1 MQTAMTWTAVSTS
14 YQLRKRRAKMSKEQE
29 DERKRPN
36 KSSSPK
42 KKMTSKKSK
51 NVSSKSN
58 RSEKKTSTRSS
69 SLKKSLDGLIP
80 KSKRRSVSDAAVD
93 EVRDALSN
101 DLSIKSETGN
111 EYRLTP
117 KGILLAVIDKYY
129 GAGNDLSKFDDFMR
143 DLCQHLSML
152 ATNDT

>member
-1 MQTAMTWTAVSTS
+1 MQTMLFGTAVSMS
-14 YQLRKRRAKMSKEQE
+14 YQLRKRIAKMSKEKE
-29 DERKRPN
+29 EESKRPS

-42 KKMTSKKSK
+42 KKTTSKKSK
-51 NVSSKSN
+51 SVSAKSKHTG
-58 RSEKKTSTRSS
+58 KKTSSRSS

-80 KSKRRSVSDAAVD
+80 KSKRRSVSDAAVN

-129 GAGNDLSKFDDFMR
+129 GAGNDLSKFDDFVR

>member
-1 MQTAMTWTAVSTS
+1 
-14 YQLRKRRAKMSKEQE
+14 MSKEQE
-29 DERKRPN
+29 DESKRPN
-36 KSSSPK
+36 KSSPPK
-42 KKMTSKKSK
+42 KKTTSKKSESVSAK
-51 NVSSKSN
+51 NKHT
-58 RSEKKTSTRSS
+58 ETKTSSRSS

-152 ATNDT
+152 ATNDTQIDIFGDDFN